1 MFFSNLRT
9 RCGTFLVMLLA
20 MTFPLRAGYTIYF
33 EPYDNWDTVWTWIW
47 DSNNGNQNY
56 SGGKWPGAQIYQ
68 STEHPGLYV
77 YTFECTAS
85 NPALQCIFNDGSTNV
100 QESEKPQHQT
110 ADFQL
115 KNNWVYNYSG
125 ALCDIADYEAP
136 DPGELTDY
144 TIYFDNLNK
153 WNNVYMDVKG
163 SSFSTTLNVPSFLN
177 GRMHSVSFEAP
188 ASTPLTCSFYQID
201 GSNQLDRT
209 AFFTVINEHVYTIS
223 GDKGHKNDY
232 NSENALP
239 EAEYWWE
246 PETPNSL
253 QSTTLYFNK
262 KYRSDSPL
270 RNSEDIYLFLG
281 LISENSSDTKWSYAT
296 PDWDFSKLDNNGE
309 KYKMTLCSD
318 LGDGQSVY
326 SMSFTPSIAEW
337 FRASSDERFSKLAF
351 IIRDY
356 SGTKQFSDND
366 GNRYLE
372 LAPLPIVTDG
382 LGALQSYED
391 NDGTI
396 FIKAEKG
403 TLMITPCS
411 QDIIKIFTLRAG
423 ASRTQERRSISVVAN
438 DDEKFSLV
446 TPSYTVNEND
456 NEIVIVVEDGVNVHV
471 DKDKCIVSFRDKA
484 GNIYLE
490 EQNGLANQS
499 GNVSVSFKP
508 MSDEAF
514 YGGGY
519 NGSRINWNNR
529 AFTMTNTQTGGWYQ
543 GVEGPHNICVPFYV
557 STRGY
562 GVYFDDHTRDARV
575 SPSSNVGTTYS
586 SRSVDPISYYFIGGG
601 AFSGEHASMEKVMQN
616 YTMLTGLQDLP
627 PYWALGYITSRYGY
641 HSATEATN
649 AIKRIK
655 DECNIPLDGL
665 VFDLY
670 WQGAG
675 NSGMGTLEWYTP
687 NFPDHKKMMSDF
699 KEKGVNTVIITEPY
713 FTEDCGSNY
722 SFLKDN
728 KYLADEAAP
737 NMKWLT
743 NKNVGLIDSSNEA
756 AMEWMGTYYSK
767 HTTDGVAGWWLD
779 LGEPEKHGT
788 SNCSHA
794 GGTCDQIHNEFGN
807 LWTGAA
813 YTALK
818 NSHPEMRHI
827 LMPRAGTAGMQRY
840 STFPWTGDIKR
851 SWEGLKAQIPALVSA
866 SMSGIGYL
874 GSDIGGFCES
884 TNESDELYLRWIQ
897 LGIFYPSMRTHAQ
910 EWLQHGPE
918 PYNRPNVLNDVRDAI
933 NLRYAY
939 LPYTYSQSYAYTRFG
954 TPIARPAN
962 FADIDNP
969 EKLADCIDAY
979 LWGPDVY
986 VAPVLDSST
995 SKYITFPEGEWLDM
1009 NDFKTVYA
1017 SHQSVNYS
1025 APTNVLPHF
1034 MRRGSF
1040 VTRYRQDKFTN
1051 TAEIETDKLTVD
1063 YFPTK
1068 SSTPDGSIFFDDDHK
1083 SVNTIEE
1090 GKYVVTRFSGKGADN
1105 SLLLYIDRE
1114 GNGWEG
1120 MYETQDVLLRIH
1132 AVDMTGV
1139 NLDNIGFYDQHTQ
1152 KRNAPMREAS
1162 ETPWSYSKIEKA
1174 TSLDDVQNATRT
1186 TNAYYVD
1193 PASRTAY
1200 VRLPRLNPLETYNV
1214 ELGEPGILTGIET
1227 PAALE
1232 AMTLAYGNGYFTYS
1246 APQGTEDLTI
1256 GVFSVTGTQ
1265 VALFSGLNADGY
1277 AGQIETDLP
1286 SGIYIARLTGR
1297 NSAGETRDK
1306 TIKMI
1311 VK

>member
-20 MTFPLRAGYTIYF
+20 MIFSMFAQNDGYVY
-33 EPYDNWDTVWTWIW
+33 YDNSSTNWETPHVHYWGGSSSSSWPGTAMKIYKDNVWLLRIPANTSGILFNAG
-47 DSNNGNQNY
+47 DGDNTKSEDFSFVNKHVYTKSGGDQGFY
-56 SGGKWPGAQIYQ
+56 SG
-68 STEHPGLYV
+68 HV
-77 YTFECTAS
+77 
-85 NPALQCIFNDGSTNV
+85 D
-100 QESEKPQHQT
+100 
-110 ADFQL
+110 
-115 KNNWVYNYSG
+115 
-125 ALCDIADYEAP
+125 P
-136 DPGELTDY
+136 DPGETVKY
-144 TIYFDNLNK
+144 TIHFH
-153 WNNVYMDVKG
+153 NNVGWDNIQVKITG
-163 SSFSTTLNVPSFLN
+163 VSPAITGTMSSFLN
-177 GRMHSVSFEAP
+177 SSIFDYDFEAP
-188 ASTPLTCSFYQID
+188 ENASLYCQFYTLAGSEQQNLTSQFKVVD
-201 GSNQLDRT
+201 G
-209 AFFTVINEHVYTIS
+209 HVYTIS
-223 GDKGHKNDY
+223 GDKGDV
-232 NSENALP
+232 SEYDPNAQLP
-239 EAEYWWE
+239 EAEYWIE
-246 PETPNSL
+246 PSSPTAT
-253 QSTTLYFNK
+253 QSATLYFNRA
-262 KYRSDSPL
+262 YNPNGVL
-270 RNSEDIYLFLG
+270 RNSNNIYAHIG
-281 LISENSSDTKWSYAT
+281 LLTSKD
-296 PDWDFSKLDNNGE
+296 PDQFWTAASNWDNPESKF
-309 KYKMTLCSD
+309 KMTPVSEGSD
-318 LGDGQSVY
+318 VYSISFTPTIADWFGKDSEGAYNRIGVVFRDPAAGTQCPDYFIPLRIMPPLGDGLGIAQSCE
-326 SMSFTPSIAEW
+326 AG
-337 FRASSDERFSKLAF
+337 D
-351 IIRDY
+351 
-356 SGTKQFSDND
+356 
-366 GNRYLE
+366 
-372 LAPLPIVTDG
+372 
-382 LGALQSYED
+382 
-391 NDGTI
+391 DGTI
-396 FIKAEKG
+396 TVTSERGKII
-403 TLMITPCS
+403 LTPWS
-411 QDIIKIFTLRAG
+411 EEIVKVFTLRSNAT
-423 ASRTQERRSISVVAN
+423 RTDERESISVIDDQTKLSQGITAPSFEIKDTDDKYVIHISDGVTVEVEKATSLLSFFNN
-438 DDEKFSLV
+438 DDTSAPALSEYGGLV
-446 TPSYTVNEND
+446 NKT
-456 NEIVIVVEDGVNVHV
+456 GNVT
-471 DKDKCIVSFRDKA
+471 VSFNGMDDA
-484 GNIYLE
+484 G
-490 EQNGLANQS
+490 
-499 GNVSVSFKP
+499 
-508 MSDEAF
+508 F

-519 NGSRINWNNR
+519 NGNLVNWEGNAMTMNN
-529 AFTMTNTQTGGWYQ
+529 NQDGGWGQ
-543 GVEGPHNICVPFYV
+543 GSSTCRNICVPFYV
-557 STRGY
+557 STSGY
-562 GVYFDDHTRDARV
+562 GVYFDDHYRNATIYT
-575 SPSSNVGTTYS
+575 SKNGSSYSSNS
-586 SRSVDPISYYFIGGG
+586 QDPIAYYFIGGG
-601 AFSGEHASMEKVMQN
+601 SMETVMQN
-616 YTMLTGLQDLP
+616 YTRLTGLQELP
-627 PYWALGYITSRYGY
+627 PFWSLGYITSKF
-641 HSATEATN
+641 SFATRDEAEK
-649 AIKRIK
+649 AISQTK
-655 DECNIPLDGL
+655 DIDIPIDGI
-665 VFDLY
+665 VFDIH
-670 WQGAG
+670 WQTDNRLRGAG
-675 NSGMGTLEWYTP
+675 TEGMGRIDWSDAYENPTEMMK
-687 NFPDHKKMMSDF
+687 NFRDQNVH
-699 KEKGVNTVIITEPY
+699 TIAITEPY
-713 FTEDCGSNY
+713 FTTNSGNY
-722 SFLKDN
+722 DYLQSSG
-728 KYLADEAAP
+728 YLADEHVN
-737 NMKWLT
+737 NMEWL
-743 NKNVGLIDSSNEA
+743 NSQHVGLLDITNRGA
-756 AMEWMGTYYSK
+756 AEWFKDLYK
-767 HTTDGVAGWWLD
+767 KRTDEGIESWWLD
-779 LGEPEKHGT
+779 LGEPERHD
-788 SNCSHA
+788 SDSHYSD
-794 GGTCDQIHNEFGN
+794 GSSVDQMNNEYGN
-807 LWTGAA
+807 RWTEIAFEA
-813 YTALK
+813 MKEQT
-818 NSHPEMRHI
+818 PDTRFI
-827 LMPRAGTAGMQRY
+827 LMPRAGTSGMQRFN
-840 STFPWTGDIKR
+840 TFPWTGDIAR
-851 SWEGLKAQIPALVSA
+851 SWAGLKAQVPALVSA
-866 SMSGIGYL
+866 AMSGISYL
-874 GSDIGGFCES
+874 GSDIGGF
-884 TNESDELYLRWIQ
+884 TANNGYTDAGLYRRWVQ
-897 LGIFYPSMRTHAQ
+897 LGVFYPSMRTHSATK
-910 EWLQHGPE
+910 PE
-918 PYNRPNVLNDVRDAI
+918 VWNSEYASVRDDVRDAI

-962 FADIDNP
+962 FNDRDYP

-1009 NDFKTVYA
+1009 NDFKTVYT

-1083 SVNTIEE
+1083 SVNSIED

>member
-33 EPYDNWDTVWTWIW
+33 EPYDNWDTVWTWVW

-56 SGGKWPGAQIYQ
+56 SGGNWPGIQIYQ
-68 STEHPGLYV
+68 STDHPGLYV

-85 NPALQCIFNDGSTNV
+85 NPALKCIFNDGSTNV

-110 ADFQL
+110 SDFQL
-115 KNNWVYNYSG
+115 KDNWVYTYSG
-125 ALCDIADYEAP
+125 ALCDIADYETP

-144 TIYFDNLNK
+144 TISFH
-153 WNNVYMDVKG
+153 NNVGWDNIYVRISGTNPPITGLM
-163 SSFSTTLNVPSFLN
+163 SSFLN
-177 GRMHSVSFEAP
+177 SSVFDYAFQAP
-188 ASTPLTCSFYQID
+188 ENTTLYCQFYTLVNSQEQNLTSKFKVID
-201 GSNQLDRT
+201 K
-209 AFFTVINEHVYTIS
+209 HVYTIS
-223 GDKGHKNDY
+223 GDKGLKENYDPI
-232 NSENALP
+232 NALP
-239 EAEYWWE
+239 EAEYWIE
-246 PETPNSL
+246 PATPAVT
-253 QSTTLYFNK
+253 QSATLYYNRA
-262 KYRSDSPL
+262 YNPDGNL
-270 RNSEDIYLFLG
+270 RNSDNIYAHIG
-281 LISENSSDTKWSYAT
+281 LLTSSDPNQLWPAASDWNN
-296 PDWDFSKLDNNGE
+296 PDSKF
-309 KYKMTLCSD
+309 KMTPVSEGSD
-318 LGDGQSVY
+318 VYKISFNPTIADWFGKDSEGNYNRIGVVFRDPKAGLQSPDY
-326 SMSFTPSIAEW
+326 
-337 FRASSDERFSKLAF
+337 F
-351 IIRDY
+351 I
-356 SGTKQFSDND
+356 
-366 GNRYLE
+366 
-372 LAPLPIVTDG
+372 PLRVLPPVGEG
-382 LGALQSYED
+382 LGAAQNCEAD
-391 NDGTI
+391 ANGNI
-396 FIKAEKG
+396 V
-403 TLMITPCS
+403 ITSERGKIYLTPWS
-411 QDIIKIFTLRAG
+411 DDIVKVFTLRNSATN
-423 ASRTQERRSISVVAN
+423 RTERPSISVI
-438 DDEKFSLV
+438 DDQTKLAYGIGNPSFEIKDTDDRYVIAISGGV
-446 TPSYTVNEND
+446 T
-456 NEIVIVVEDGVNVHV
+456 VEV
-471 DKDKCIVSFRDKA
+471 DKATSLLSFFNSKDSSEPTLSEL
-484 GNIYLE
+484 G
-490 EQNGLANQS
+490 GLVNKT
-499 GNVSVSFKP
+499 GSVSASFNG
-508 MSDEAF
+508 MGDTGF

-519 NGSRINWNNR
+519 NGNLVNWNGY
-529 AFTMTNTQTGGWYQ
+529 TMTMNNNQDGNWGQ
-543 GVEGPHNICVPFYV
+543 GSSLSRNICIPFYV
-557 STRGY
+557 STSGY
-562 GVYFDDHTRDARV
+562 GLYFDDHYRNATIYT
-575 SPSSNVGTTYS
+575 SSSGSVYS
-586 SRSVDPISYYFIGGG
+586 SKSQDPIAYYYIGGG
-601 AFSGEHASMEKVMQN
+601 SMENVLQN
-616 YTMLTGLQDLP
+616 YTRLTGLQELP
-627 PYWALGYITSRYGY
+627 PYWALGYLTSKF
-641 HSATEATN
+641 SFATRQEAEDAVKNT
-649 AIKRIK
+649 K
-655 DECNIPLDGL
+655 DINIPIDGI
-665 VFDLY
+665 VFDIH
-670 WQGAG
+670 WQTDNHLRGAG
-675 NSGMGTLEWYTP
+675 TSGMGRIDWSDAYP
-687 NFPDHKKMMSDF
+687 NPVEMMKNFRDQN
-699 KEKGVNTVIITEPY
+699 VHTIAITEPY
-713 FTEDCGSNY
+713 FTSKSGNY
-722 SFLKDN
+722 DYLKN
-728 KYLADEAAP
+728 AGYLADEHV
-737 NMKWLT
+737 NGMGWLESDHVGLLDIT
-743 NKNVGLIDSSNEA
+743 NKDA
-756 AMEWMGTYYSK
+756 
-767 HTTDGVAGWWLD
+767 TDWFKDLYKKRTAEGIESWWLD
-779 LGEPEKHGT
+779 LGEPEKHD
-788 SNCSHA
+788 SDSHYSD
-794 GGTCDQIHNEFGN
+794 GSSVDQMNNEYGN
-807 LWTGAA
+807 RWTAIA
-813 YTALK
+813 FQAMKEQT
-818 NSHPEMRHI
+818 PDTRFI
-827 LMPRAGTAGMQRY
+827 TMPRAGTSGMQRY
-840 STFPWTGDIKR
+840 NAFPWTGDIAR
-851 SWEGLKAQIPALVSA
+851 SWSGLKAQVPALVSA
-866 SMSGIGYL
+866 SMSGVSYL
-874 GSDIGGFCES
+874 GSDIGGFIA
-884 TNESDELYLRWIQ
+884 TGTDANLYRRWVQ
-897 LGIFYPSMRTHAQ
+897 LGVFYPSMRTHSAK
-910 EWLQHGPE
+910 EPE
-918 PYNRPNVLNDVRDAI
+918 VWRGSYASVRDDVRDAI

-962 FADIDNP
+962 FNDRDYP
-969 EKLADCIDAY
+969 EKLANCIDAY

-986 VAPVLDSST
+986 VAPVLDNGT
-995 SKYITFPEGEWLDM
+995 SKSITFPEGEWLDM
-1009 NDFKTVYA
+1009 NDFKTVYT

-1139 NLDNIGFYDQHTQ
+1139 NLDNIGFYDQQTQ

>member
-20 MTFPLRAGYTIYF
+20 MTFSMFAQNDGYVY
-33 EPYDNWDTVWTWIW
+33 YDNSSTNWETPHVHYWGGSSSSSWPGTAMKIYKDNVWLLRIPANTSGILFNAG
-47 DSNNGNQNY
+47 DGDNTKSKNFSFVNKHVYTKSGGDQGFY
-56 SGGKWPGAQIYQ
+56 SG
-68 STEHPGLYV
+68 HV
-77 YTFECTAS
+77 
-85 NPALQCIFNDGSTNV
+85 D
-100 QESEKPQHQT
+100 
-110 ADFQL
+110 
-115 KNNWVYNYSG
+115 
-125 ALCDIADYEAP
+125 P
-136 DPGELTDY
+136 DPGETVKY
-144 TIYFDNLNK
+144 TIHFH
-153 WNNVYMDVKG
+153 NNVGWDNIQVKITG
-163 SSFSTTLNVPSFLN
+163 VSPAITGTMSSFLN
-177 GRMHSVSFEAP
+177 SSIFDYDFEAP
-188 ASTPLTCSFYQID
+188 ENASLYCQFYTLAGSEQQNLTSQFKVVD
-201 GSNQLDRT
+201 G
-209 AFFTVINEHVYTIS
+209 HVYTIS
-223 GDKGHKNDY
+223 GDKGDV
-232 NSENALP
+232 SEYDPTTAIR
-239 EAEYWWE
+239 EAEFWIE
-246 PETPNSL
+246 PENPTQL
-253 QSTTLYFNK
+253 QEATLYFNRAFVNGSQLK
-262 KYRSDSPL
+262 DTD
-270 RNSEDIYLFLG
+270 DIYLYIG
-281 LISENSSDTKWSYAT
+281 LIKKGDDDKTWSHTSPYEWENAT
-296 PDWDFSKLDNNGE
+296 E
-309 KYKMTLCSD
+309 KYKMTRVDPDGD
-318 LGDGQSVY
+318 LY
-326 SMSFTPSIAEW
+326 SFSFTPSIAEW
-337 FRASSDERFSKLAF
+337 FGADSDERFSKIALIFRNQKGTIKQHGKTDQF
-351 IIRDY
+351 ITLRQIADP
-356 SGTKQFSDND
+356 
-366 GNRYLE
+366 
-372 LAPLPIVTDG
+372 AAG
-382 LGALQSYED
+382 LGAYISHETIEGKVCVTAER
-391 NDGTI
+391 GTI
-396 FIKAEKG
+396 E
-403 TLMITPCS
+403 ITPMS
-411 QDIIKIFTLRAG
+411 PDVIKIFTLKNG
-423 ASRTQERRSISVVAN
+423 AANKEERPSISVI
-438 DDEKFSLV
+438 DDYLEKPSFSTSLG
-446 TPSYTVNEND
+446 SDELLIN
-456 NEIVIVVEDGVNVHV
+456 VEEGVKIHV
-471 DKDKCIVSFRDKA
+471 DLATCQIAFHDSDNNLYLRELSGLVNSTGKVQVSFD
-484 GNIYLE
+484 
-490 EQNGLANQS
+490 Q
-499 GNVSVSFKP
+499 
-508 MSDEAF
+508 MDDEAF

-519 NGSRINWNNR
+519 NGNLVNWDGN
-529 AFTMTNTQTGGWYQ
+529 TMTMNNNQDGNWGQ
-543 GVEGPHNICVPFYV
+543 GSSTSTTRNICVPFYV

-562 GVYFDDHTRDARV
+562 GVYFDDHYRNARIY
-575 SPSSNVGTTYS
+575 PSRTGS
-586 SRSVDPISYYFIGGG
+586 SYESGSMDPIAYYFIGGG
-601 AFSGEHASMEKVMQN
+601 IMEGGRGSMETVMQN
-616 YTMLTGLQDLP
+616 YTRLTGLQELP
-627 PYWALGYITSRYGY
+627 PFWSLGYITSKF
-641 HSATEATN
+641 SFATRDEAEK
-649 AIKRIK
+649 AISQTK
-655 DECNIPLDGL
+655 DIDIPVDGI
-665 VFDLY
+665 VFDIH
-670 WQGAG
+670 WQTDNRLRGAG
-675 NSGMGTLEWYTP
+675 TEGMGRIDWSDAYP
-687 NFPDHKKMMSDF
+687 NPVEMMKNFRDQN
-699 KEKGVNTVIITEPY
+699 VHTIAITEPY
-713 FTEDCGSNY
+713 FTTNSGNY
-722 SFLKDN
+722 DYLLNSG
-728 KYLADEAAP
+728 YLADDHVN
-737 NMKWLT
+737 NMEWLNST
-743 NKNVGLIDSSNEA
+743 HVGLLDITNNGA
-756 AMEWMGTYYSK
+756 TEWFKDLYKKRTIEGIES
-767 HTTDGVAGWWLD
+767 WWLD
-779 LGEPEKHGT
+779 LGEPERHD
-788 SNCSHA
+788 SDSHYSD
-794 GGTCDQIHNEFGN
+794 GSSVDQINNEYGN
-807 LWTGAA
+807 RWTEIAFEA
-813 YTALK
+813 MKEQT
-818 NSHPEMRHI
+818 PDTRFI
-827 LMPRAGTAGMQRY
+827 LMPRAGTSGMQRFN
-840 STFPWTGDIKR
+840 TFPWTGDIAR
-851 SWEGLKAQIPALVSA
+851 SWAGLKAQVPALVSA
-866 SMSGIGYL
+866 AMSGISYL
-874 GSDIGGFCES
+874 GSDIGGFSS
-884 TNESDELYLRWIQ
+884 TGTDADLYRRWVQ
-897 LGIFYPSMRTHAQ
+897 LGVFYPAMRTHSQ
-910 EWLQHGPE
+910 DRPE
-918 PYNRPNVLNDVRDAI
+918 VWRDEYASVRDDVRDAI

-986 VAPVLDSST
+986 VAPVLDNGT
-995 SKYITFPEGEWLDM
+995 SKSITFPEGEWLDM
-1009 NDFKTVYA
+1009 NDFKTVYT